1 MKKRTESDDWRA
13 RLTDAEP
20 LKIKIKQITST
31 FKKVYKMDRLLFK
44 QEKGIGYLTLN
55 RPDKYNAVDTQMLD
69 EMEAFITARM
79 YDNTV
84 SVIILDGGDAKG
96 FCAGLDMQTFG
107 PDIFRMPPV
116 DAYNAQARLS
126 RMMLGL
132 RKIPQPVICCIHG
145 AAAGIG
151 FSLAMASDI
160 RILAETAKFSAAYI
174 NIGLGGADMAASY
187 FLPRLIGSGRANEFL
202 LTGNWL
208 EAEEAMNLGFGSRLV
223 PKEKMLDTAVE
234 MATVMTGKNPMG
246 LRMTKEAIN
255 INIDAGGL
263 EASLQMEDRNQM
275 MLAFGMHHKG

>member
-1 MKKRTESDDWRA
+1 
-13 RLTDAEP
+13 
-20 LKIKIKQITST
+20 
-31 FKKVYKMDRLLFK
+31 MDRIKFR
-44 QEKGIGYLTLN
+44 QEDKIGYLTLN
-55 RPDKYNAVDTQMLD
+55 RPDKYNAVDKQMLCEFED
-69 EMEAFITARM
+69 FISARM
-79 YDNTV
+79 YDNSI

-96 FCAGLDMQTFG
+96 FCAGLDMQTLG
-107 PDIFRMPPV
+107 PEIFEMAPA

-160 RILAETAKFSAAYI
+160 RILAVNAKFSAAYI
-174 NIGLGGADMAASY
+174 NIGLGGADMASSY

-208 EAEEAMNLGFGSRLV
+208 DAEEAMNLGFASSIVGQD
-223 PKEKMLDTAVE
+223 EMLDTATKLAKT
-234 MATVMTGKNPMG
+234 MASKNPLG

-255 INIDAGGL
+255 INIDASGL
-263 EASLQMEDRNQM
+263 EACLQMEDRNQM
-275 MLAFGMHHKG
+275 MLAFGMHHGGNGGGI